1 MGIWPTVTAMT
12 ETHFDRTL
20 RFTLPAEDVRGR
32 IVRLGPVLNSIL
44 SAHAYPPA
52 AERVLAEALVLTAL
66 LGSLLKD
73 DGSQLTMQ
81 AQTENGPISLLV
93 CDYVAGELR
102 GYLAF
107 DIDRLAE
114 AGANPSLFAL
124 FGKGYLALTFD
135 QGESRQ
141 RYQGIVPLEG
151 ESLADAVQNYFRQ
164 SEQLPTFARVA
175 VDHVDDVGCIAGGVL
190 IQQLAAGEVGEER
203 IEVRQDDAD
212 AAARWDHVQALAETT
227 SNAELTDPDLSLEA
241 LVWRLYHDESEVR
254 VSHDG
259 PLARGCRCNADH
271 LARVLMRFSA
281 EERAEMTGADGMIGV
296 DCAFCSR
303 IFPIDPALLDAG

>member
-1 MGIWPTVTAMT
+1 MT
-12 ETHFDRTL
+12 QTSETRFDRTL
-20 RFTLPAEDVRGR
+20 RFSLPGDDARGR
-32 IVRLGPVLNSIL
+32 VVRLGPVLNTIL

-52 AERVLAEALVLTAL
+52 AERVLAQALVLTAL

-93 CDYVAGELR
+93 CDYIGGELR

-107 DIDRLAE
+107 DMDRLAE
-114 AGANPSLFAL
+114 AGADPSLFAL

-135 QGESRQ
+135 HGESHQ

-151 ESLADAVQNYFRQ
+151 HSLADALQNYFRQ

-175 VDHVDDVGCIAGGVL
+175 VTHVDGVGCVAAGMLV
-190 IQQLAAGEVGEER
+190 QQLAAGEVGEQR
-203 IEVRQDDAD
+203 IEARQDDAD
-212 AAARWDHVQALAETT
+212 AEARWAHLEALAETT
-227 SNAELTDPDLSLEA
+227 SDAELTDADLSLEA

-254 VSHDG
+254 VSQDA
-259 PLARGCRCNADH
+259 LLSRGCRCDADH
-271 LARVLMRFSA
+271 LARVLTRFSA
-281 EERAEMTGADGMIGV
+281 EERAEMTGPDGMIGV

-303 IFPIDPALLDAG
+303 IFPIDPAALDAA